1 MSSVEWLI
9 ETFSFVFLDT
19 AVGVV
24 GAVTIYVFA
33 KLALE
38 SRDLS

>member
-9 ETFSFVFLDT
+9 ETFRFYFLDT

-24 GAVTIYVFA
+24 GAITLYIFA

-38 SRDLS
+38 SRK